1 MKHTFTEWDIPFSGG
16 WRECPTR
23 FRTAACQRAHPDLS
37 RGDARAVTRSQLPSN
52 IQVAC
57 PTTQGSS
64 TSRARRPS
72 TSSLGSWK
80 EKGERREGSGGGGG
94 EGEER
99 RVSVCGSGETGKGRW
114 RAGTMTVVLNFI
126 VNLVGWTT
134 SVFLMNCVSFFV
146 PHSAKH
152 HTRCI
157 VGWNCAPPD
166 AVPKIRRLLTV
177 SKLITSPIAASDLAD
192 SNTGTPLCLLGVDLQ
207 VRYLLSSWLKTRFDF
222 SIALASSLRLRI
234 CTQVDRSCRL
244 PPLPGQV
251 RSALVPCL

>member
-1 MKHTFTEWDIPFSGG
+1 MVV
-16 WRECPTR
+16 
-23 FRTAACQRAHPDLS
+23 
-37 RGDARAVTRSQLPSN
+37 RGR
-52 IQVAC
+52 
-57 PTTQGSS
+57 
-64 TSRARRPS
+64 
-72 TSSLGSWK
+72 
-80 EKGERREGSGGGGG
+80 
-94 EGEER
+94 GEEG
-99 RVSVCGSGETGKGRW
+99 VCVWEWRAGKGRW
-114 RAGTMTVVLNFI
+114 RAGTMTVVFKAGTMTVVFNFI
-126 VNLVGWTT
+126 VNLVAWTT

-152 HTRCI
+152 HTRSWA
-157 VGWNCAPPD
+157 GTA
-166 AVPKIRRLLTV
+166 LHLTRFQRSEDCLPV

-251 RSALVPCL
+251 RSALVPCLW